1 MRDTALG
8 FSISIALSV
17 GVVILGIPL
26 GGEHDVPSPPMHAAV
41 RQSNPRGVQMLMFT
55 SKWS

>member
-17 GVVILGIPL
+17 GVVILGILL
-26 GGEHDVPSPPMHAAV
+26 GREHNVPTPPMHTGV
-41 RQSNPRGVQMLMFT
+41 RQSNP
-55 SKWS
+55 